1 MIKGFNKKDLH
12 FIPLGGTGEIGMNC
26 YLYHYNDSWLMIDL
40 GVMFSNNDSSAYEL
54 IMPNLNFIFENK
66 LNLSGIILTHA
77 HEDHIGAVPYLNDTI
92 GNIPIYTTSFTAS
105 VLKRKFDSIKNP
117 PNRINLLEYNKIVNI
132 GNFEIEILSL
142 THSIPEPNAI
152 ILKTPTV
159 KVFHT
164 GDWKIDPQPLVG
176 NPINIDKISSLK
188 KTGIDVMVCDST
200 NVFDENPSGS
210 EDEVRKKL
218 RDVFQNFNT
227 GKIVI
232 TCFASNIARLE
243 TILKISNEFERSCV
257 LLGRSM
263 HRIYDAALESNYL
276 TKEKNIISEKDAKYL
291 PDENLVLICTGSQ
304 GESRASLYRLVNGK
318 HKHFYL
324 NKNDLII
331 FSSREIPGNEKAIND
346 IKAKIT
352 KIGSKMLD
360 HKTSNIHVSGH
371 PSKTEL
377 KKMYDWVNP
386 GTVIPIHGEYRHLF
400 EHKKYIDKCKVSKSL
415 LVENGDVV
423 KLSNQDNT
431 KIIDKVF
438 SGRNVMRGKSILSID
453 NNLLSRLNLVSSN
466 GELYVAVITNTN
478 NVVVTDP
485 LIFCPTIT
493 DEDLIL
499 DDLKKLIKNEFSSLS
514 KQSIDDNILSEQI
527 KVLTRSFIKNKI
539 GLKPLTYIE
548 IVRI

>member
-1 MIKGFNKKDLH
+1 MIKSFNKKDVH

-26 YLYHYNDSWLMIDL
+26 YLYHHNDSWLMIDL
-40 GVMFSNNDSSAYEL
+40 GVMFSNNDSTAYEL
-54 IMPNLNFIFENK
+54 ILPDLKFIIENK

-77 HEDHIGAVPYLNDTI
+77 HEDHIGAVPYLNDVI
-92 GNIPIYTTSFTAS
+92 GHIPIYTTSFTAS
-105 VLKRKFDSIKNP
+105 VLKRKFDSIKNHV
-117 PNRINLLEYNKIVNI
+117 NNINLLDYNKKVEI
-132 GNFEIEILSL
+132 GNFEVEILSL

-152 ILKTPTV
+152 ILKTPSV
-159 KVFHT
+159 NIFHT
-164 GDWKIDPQPLVG
+164 GDWKIDPKPLVG
-176 NPINIDKISSLK
+176 DPINIDKISSLK
-188 KTGIDVMVCDST
+188 KIGIDVMICDST

-210 EDEVRKKL
+210 EDEVRTKL
-218 RDVFQNFNT
+218 REVFQNFNT

-243 TILKISNEFERSCV
+243 TILKISNEFHRSCV

-276 TKEKNIISEKDAKYL
+276 TDEKNIISEKDAKHV
-291 PDENLVLICTGSQ
+291 PEENLVLICTGSQ
-304 GESRASLYRLVNGK
+304 GENRASLSRLVNGK
-318 HKHFYL
+318 NKYFYL

-346 IKAKIT
+346 IKAKII

-386 GTVIPIHGEYRHLF
+386 TTVIPIHGEYRHLF
-400 EHKKYIDKCKVSKSL
+400 EHTKYIDKCKISTSL

-423 KLSNQDNT
+423 KLCNKKNT
-431 KIIDKVF
+431 KIIDKVV
-438 SGRNVMRGKSILSID
+438 SGRNVMRGSSILSIE
-453 NNLLSRLNLVSSN
+453 NNLLSKLNSVNSN
-466 GELYVAVITNTN
+466 GELYVAVITNSN
-478 NVVVTDP
+478 NILITDP
-485 LIFCPTIT
+485 LVFCPTIT
-493 DEDLIL
+493 DQDLIL
-499 DDLKKLIKNEFSSLS
+499 NDLKELIKNEFSSLS
-514 KQSIDDNILSEQI
+514 TKSIDDNILSEQVKI
-527 KVLTRSFIKNKI
+527 LSRSFIKSKF
-539 GLKPLTYIE
+539 GLKPLTYVE

>member
-92 GNIPIYTTSFTAS
+92 GNIPIYTSSFTAS

-117 PNRINLLEYNKIVNI
+117 PNRINLLEYNKVVNI

-188 KTGIDVMVCDST
+188 QIGIDVMVCDST

-243 TILKISNEFERSCV
+243 TILKISNEFQRSCV

-291 PDENLVLICTGSQ
+291 PDENLVIICTGSQ

-318 HKHFYL
+318 HKQSF
-324 NKNDLII
+324 
-331 FSSREIPGNEKAIND
+331 EI
-346 IKAKIT
+346 
-352 KIGSKMLD
+352 
-360 HKTSNIHVSGH
+360 
-371 PSKTEL
+371 
-377 KKMYDWVNP
+377 
-386 GTVIPIHGEYRHLF
+386 
-400 EHKKYIDKCKVSKSL
+400 
-415 LVENGDVV
+415 
-423 KLSNQDNT
+423 
-431 KIIDKVF
+431 
-438 SGRNVMRGKSILSID
+438 
-453 NNLLSRLNLVSSN
+453 
-466 GELYVAVITNTN
+466 
-478 NVVVTDP
+478 
-485 LIFCPTIT
+485 
-493 DEDLIL
+493 
-499 DDLKKLIKNEFSSLS
+499 
-514 KQSIDDNILSEQI
+514 
-527 KVLTRSFIKNKI
+527 
-539 GLKPLTYIE
+539 
-548 IVRI
+548 